1 MVKVRVCLFYKSFW
15 AEQRRRT
22 LVNYLITDILLQLFT
37 KLTVF
42 GLTSQPGNELV
53 HWLFARLFHLTEDVS
68 LVRCVELWRE
78 VSIQCPHG
86 NIVSACRVICIA
98 TRWTG
103 VGQSLEQILY
113 CHASSVQQQ
122 SPFLHVRSNA
132 FCSNIKLK
140 RTSPTF
146 PAWSNASDIADN
158 VKGRYCLYFHCP
170 FGFKQ
175 NCAIYSKLFSSPTL

>member
-22 LVNYLITDILLQLFT
+22 LVNYLISDILLQLFT

-53 HWLFARLFHLTEDVS
+53 HCLFAFLLHLTEDVS
-68 LVRCVELWRE
+68 LVRSVELWRA
-78 VSIQCPHG
+78 VSSPHG

-103 VGQSLEQILY
+103 VLP
-113 CHASSVQQQ
+113 V
-122 SPFLHVRSNA
+122 
-132 FCSNIKLK
+132 
-140 RTSPTF
+140 F
-146 PAWSNASDIADN
+146 P
-158 VKGRYCLYFHCP
+158 L
-170 FGFKQ
+170 
-175 NCAIYSKLFSSPTL
+175 